1 MEGDFLIND
10 WLVQPQ
16 INTIEKEGQ
25 SWHLEPKVMQVLV
38 YLAFHRDKVCSKDK
52 LIEAVWRDTFVGD
65 DALIRC
71 ISEIRYVFG
80 DDARSP
86 QIIQTIP
93 KAGYRLIAS
102 VNMEA
107 DLEPAAII
115 HQNGSRTVL
124 SGEVVLPP
132 PNGKGSIAVLEE
144 VTSLPP
150 SEVVDHTLEE
160 GLSSPLPALDGKKGP
175 EAPNLTRFWA
185 IVVAAIFVGLTLGF
199 FVWHPLRTS
208 AVQRFWSSVLS
219 TPESAI
225 LCVADQNKYTFI
237 TLRDAA
243 DPSRQVVLNDTLSTV
258 VIDDLDAIVRVASAI
273 QAQGKNYIL
282 KGHEATNLS
291 ELRSGPGIYVGAF
304 DNAWTLRLTKPLRY
318 HFANDGQMTQFQI
331 VDSNHPSNT
340 PWAIDRTQQLET
352 DNYKDYAIAARFT
365 DGMTGRPAV
374 IVAGIGRGGTIAA
387 GEFLTKS
394 EHLAPLLDAMR
405 SAGNKTNFE
414 VVLSTQIIDGHPGT
428 PKVEASYFW

>member
-1 MEGDFLIND
+1 MDGDFFIND

-38 YLAFHRDKVCSKDK
+38 YLAFNRDKVCSKDK

-102 VNMEA
+102 VNM
-107 DLEPAAII
+107 DMDPAPLIPL
-115 HQNGSRTVL
+115 HQNGSRSPL
-124 SGEVVLPP
+124 AEAALPF
-132 PNGKGSIAVLEE
+132 PNGKGTIAVLEE
-144 VTSLPP
+144 VSVPP
-150 SEVVDHTLEE
+150 F
-160 GLSSPLPALDGKKGP
+160 P
-175 EAPNLTRFWA
+175 EATDEEMLPSPAPEREGKNASVASIPRRFWA
-185 IVVAAIFVGLTLGF
+185 VLVATIVMGFAIGF
-199 FVWHPLRTS
+199 FLSRPLRAS

-318 HFANDGQMTQFQI
+318 HFANDAQMTQFQI
-331 VDSNHPSNT
+331 VDSSHPSNT
-340 PWAIDRTQQLET
+340 LWAIDRTQQLET
-352 DNYKDYAIAARFT
+352 NNYKDYAIAARFT

-387 GEFLTKS
+387 GEFLTKT

-428 PKVEASYFW
+428 PKVEAAYFW

>member
-1 MEGDFLIND
+1 MDGDFLIND

-38 YLAFHRDKVCSKDK
+38 YLAFNRDKVCSKDK

-93 KAGYRLIAS
+93 KAGYRLIAA
-102 VNMEA
+102 VNMDA
-107 DLEPAAII
+107 RLEPAAMIY
-115 HQNGSRTVL
+115 QNGSRTVF
-124 SGEVVLPP
+124 SGDAALPP
-132 PNGKGSIAVLEE
+132 PNGKGSIAVLDEI
-144 VTSLPP
+144 TSLPL
-150 SEVVDHTLEE
+150 SADHALEE
-160 GLSSPLPALDGKKGP
+160 SLHSSQPALHGNRTP
-175 EAPNLTRFWA
+175 APPNLTRFWA
-185 IVVAAIFVGLTLGF
+185 IVATAIVVGLAFGF
-199 FVWHPLRTS
+199 FVWRPLRTS
-208 AVQRFWSSVLS
+208 AVQRFWSSILS

-258 VIDDLDAIVRVASAI
+258 VIDDLDAIVRVASVI
-273 QAQGKNYIL
+273 QAQGKSYIL

-318 HFANDGQMTQFQI
+318 HFANDAQMTQFQI
-331 VDSNHPSNT
+331 VDSSNPSAR

-352 DNYKDYAIAARFT
+352 NNYKDYAIAARFT

-394 EHLAPLLDAMR
+394 EHLEPLLDAMR

-414 VVLSTQIIDGHPGT
+414 VVLSTQIIEGHPGT
-428 PKVEASYFW
+428 PKIEASYFW

>member
-93 KAGYRLIAS
+93 KAGYRLIAA
-102 VNMEA
+102 VNMDA
-107 DLEPAAII
+107 ALESIPAV
-115 HQNGSRTVL
+115 HQNVNRTL
-124 SGEVVLPP
+124 LIGETALPP
-132 PNGKGSIAVLEE
+132 LNGTASIAVLEE
-144 VTSLPP
+144 LAPASSSEAADQESFLPTV
-150 SEVVDHTLEE
+150 SRQEE
-160 GLSSPLPALDGKKGP
+160 KARPV
-175 EAPNLTRFWA
+175 APNPGRFLA
-185 IVVAAIFVGLTLGF
+185 IALAAATLVGLAIGF
-199 FVWHPLRTS
+199 FLWRPMRTS
-208 AVQRFWSSVLS
+208 AVQRFWSSILN
-219 TPESAI
+219 TPDSAI

-237 TLRDAA
+237 TLRDSA

-273 QAQGKNYIL
+273 QAQGKSYIL

-318 HFANDGQMTQFQI
+318 HFANDAQMTQFQI
-331 VDSNHPSNT
+331 VDSNTPSAT
-340 PWAIDRTQQLET
+340 PWTIDRTQQLET
-352 DNYKDYAIAARFT
+352 NNYKDYAIAARFT
-365 DGMTGRPAV
+365 DGTTGRPAV

-387 GEFLTKS
+387 GEFLTKA

>member
-1 MEGDFLIND
+1 VEGDFFIND

-38 YLAFHRDKVCSKDK
+38 YLASHRDKVCSKDK

-93 KAGYRLIAS
+93 KAGYRLIAA
-102 VNMEA
+102 VNMDA
-107 DLEPAAII
+107 GLQSTTPVQGNMNPALAGESIAA
-115 HQNGSRTVL
+115 SRSMET
-124 SGEVVLPP
+124 
-132 PNGKGSIAVLEE
+132 SIAVLDE
-144 VTSLPP
+144 VTAIPLSEPLDPSL
-150 SEVVDHTLEE
+150 EAI
-160 GLSSPLPALDGKKGP
+160 LSSPSPGRKEKPAASP
-175 EAPNLTRFWA
+175 PRSRHIWA
-185 IVVAAIFVGLTLGF
+185 ITVVSVLVGLTVGF
-199 FVWHPLRTS
+199 FLWHPLRTS
-208 AVQRFWSSVLS
+208 AVQQFWSSVLNS
-219 TPESAI
+219 PDNAI

-258 VIDDLDAIVRVASAI
+258 VIDDLDAIVRVASEI

-304 DNAWTLRLTKPLRY
+304 DNAWTLRLTRPLRY
-318 HFANDGQMTQFQI
+318 HFANDAQMTQFQI
-331 VDSNHPSNT
+331 VDSSNPSAP

-352 DNYKDYAIAARFT
+352 NNYKDYAIAARFN
-365 DGMTGRPAV
+365 DGTTGMPAV

-387 GEFLTKS
+387 GEFLTKQ

-428 PKVEASYFW
+428 PKIEASYFW

>member
-1 MEGDFLIND
+1 VDGDFFIND

-25 SWHLEPKVMQVLV
+25 SWHLEPKVMRVLV
-38 YLAFHRDKVCSKDK
+38 YLAFNRDKVCSKDK
-52 LIEAVWRDTFVGD
+52 LIDAVWRDTFVGD

-93 KAGYRLIAS
+93 KAGYRLIAA
-102 VNMEA
+102 VNMDIGPES
-107 DLEPAAII
+107 PASL
-115 HQNGSRTVL
+115 HRNGGSSPRAGQV
-124 SGEVVLPP
+124 SFPSS
-132 PNGKGSIAVLEE
+132 NGKASISVLEE
-144 VTSLPP
+144 VV
-150 SEVVDHTLEE
+150 SEPTPAEPTQQENFAPLASGHEE
-160 GLSSPLPALDGKKGP
+160 QTAPAT
-175 EAPNLTRFWA
+175 PNYRRLWMVTA
-185 IVVAAIFVGLTLGF
+185 AVMVVAFAAGF
-199 FVWHPLRTS
+199 FLSRPLRTS

-258 VIDDLDAIVRVASAI
+258 VIDDLDAIVRLASVI
-273 QAQGKNYIL
+273 QAQGKNYVL

-291 ELRSGPGIYVGAF
+291 ELRGGPGIYVGAF

-318 HFANDGQMTQFQI
+318 HFANDTQMTQFEI
-331 VDSNHPSNT
+331 VDSTNPSAR
-340 PWAIDRTQQLET
+340 PWAIDRTRQLET
-352 DNYKDYAIAARFT
+352 NTYKDYAIAARFIDST
-365 DGMTGRPAV
+365 TGRPTV

-394 EHLAPLLDAMR
+394 EHLEPLLDAMR

-414 VVLSTQIIDGHPGT
+414 VVLGTQIIDGHPGT
-428 PKVEASYFW
+428 PKIEASYFW